1 MRRPLVIGNWKMNGS
16 AEFTQG
22 LLAGLAKD
30 WLGVH
35 KAEMVVCPPYLYL
48 PQTSQ
53 ILENTNISWGAQDL
67 SIQKSGAYTGEISA
81 NMLADFGCKYVIIG
95 HSERREYHGETSAQV
110 AKKFKAAIG
119 GGMIPVLCVGES
131 LEERETDKTYEIIG
145 SQLREV
151 VDYCGLDLMV
161 KGVIAYE
168 PVWAIGTG
176 KSATPELAQDVHSYI
191 REVLGPEG
199 DSIRILYGGSVK
211 PETAEGLF
219 GQKDIDG
226 ALVGG
231 ASLKAQDFVDICR
244 AAE

>member
-1 MRRPLVIGNWKMNGS
+1 MRRRLVIGNWKMNGS
-16 AEFTQG
+16 AEFTRD

-30 WLGVH
+30 WVGVH

-81 NMLADFGCKYVIIG
+81 DMLADFGCKYVIVG

-110 AKKFKAAIG
+110 AKKFKAAID

-131 LEERETDKTYEIIG
+131 LEERESDKTYEIIG

-231 ASLKAQDFVDICR
+231 ASLKAQDFVGICR

>member
-16 AEFTQG
+16 AEFTRD

-30 WLGVH
+30 WVGVH

-48 PQTSQ
+48 SQTSQ

-81 NMLADFGCKYVIIG
+81 DMLADFGCKYVIVG

-110 AKKFKAAIG
+110 AKKFKAAID

-131 LEERETDKTYEIIG
+131 LEEREADKTYEIIG

-231 ASLKAQDFVDICR
+231 ASLKAQDFVGICR

>member
-16 AEFTQG
+16 AEFTQD

-30 WLGVH
+30 WVGVH

-67 SIQKSGAYTGEISA
+67 SIQKSGAYTGEIAA
-81 NMLADFGCKYVIIG
+81 NMLADFGCKYVIVG
-95 HSERREYHGETSAQV
+95 HSERREYHGETSGQV
-110 AKKFKAAIG
+110 AKKFKAAID

-231 ASLKAQDFVDICR
+231 ASLKAQDFVGICR
-244 AAE
+244 ATE